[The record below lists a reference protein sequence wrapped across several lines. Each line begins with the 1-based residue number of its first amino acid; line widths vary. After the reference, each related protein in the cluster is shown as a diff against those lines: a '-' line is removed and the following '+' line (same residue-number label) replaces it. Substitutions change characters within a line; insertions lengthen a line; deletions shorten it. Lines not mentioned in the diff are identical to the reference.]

1 VITTKRIWTARP
13 FVIAYIVA
21 VGFTVGL
28 LIDRTPVGNAV
39 PTLAAGAA
47 RSAADDH
54 PEPAAEP
61 MWRQL
66 FRPSQ
71 PTVRRIL
78 RLGLPF
84 LSVADGSAEAADSR
98 ILRHIGISSGK
109 PETMFEAMLP
119 FLKTDKER
127 QLARETPE
135 PPQHTPVAP
144 TNPAQNP
151 PPEQPADPEPT
162 KPPALANGLPLVG
175 IYHTHDWESY
185 ISEFPAFVPKTPKD
199 LDKISSENHTK
210 RTIMGV
216 GRTVAL
222 RLKEL
227 GVGTVYAEYTHREL
241 GYDYAYQVSRSTA
254 KDILKAYPSVK
265 VLLDLHRDSAFGL
278 DLTTNIGGK
287 KVAQIRCVI
296 GQSNAKWDQNKA
308 FCDQLMQR
316 LEQKHPGL
324 TLPTLVKKDNVYNQD
339 VMRGA
344 ILLEI
349 GGAMNQYAEA
359 DRAAGY
365 LAEAL
370 AEMIRDDAYPK

>member
-1 VITTKRIWTARP
+1 MIPTKRIWTAKP
-13 FVIAYIVA
+13 LIIAYIVA
-21 VGFTVGL
+21 VGFTVGM
-28 LIDRTPVGNAV
+28 LIDRTPSGTAV
-39 PTLAAGAA
+39 PTLAPGAA
-47 RSAADDH
+47 SLSDDER

-71 PTVRRIL
+71 PTVRRLL

-84 LSVADGSAEAADSR
+84 LSVADGSAEAADNR
-98 ILRHIGISSGK
+98 TLRHIGLTDER
-109 PETMFEAMLP
+109 PQTMFEAMLP

-127 QLARETPE
+127 QLARETPD
-135 PPQHTPVAP
+135 PPIQTPVVPANP
-144 TNPAQNP
+144 NPDPPDEKPAQ
-151 PPEQPADPEPT
+151 PEST
-162 KPPALANGLPLVG
+162 KPPAVANGLPIVG

-199 LDKISSENHTK
+199 LDKIASENHAK

-265 VLLDLHRDSAFGL
+265 VLLDLHRDAAWGL
-278 DLTTNIGGK
+278 DLTANIGGK
-287 KVAQIRCVI
+287 RVAQIRCVI

-308 FCDQLMQR
+308 FCDQLMHR
-316 LEQKHPGL
+316 LEQKHPGI
-324 TLPTLVKKDNVYNQD
+324 TLPTMVKEGNIFNQD

-359 DRAAGY
+359 DRAASY

-370 AEMIRDDAYPK
+370 AEMIREDAYPR

>member
-1 VITTKRIWTARP
+1 MITTKRIWTAKP
-13 FVIAYIVA
+13 LIIAYIVA

-28 LIDRTPVGNAV
+28 LIDRTPAGKTV
-39 PTLAAGAA
+39 PTLATGAD
-47 RSAADDH
+47 RSSADDH

-98 ILRHIGISSGK
+98 TLRPIGISSGK
-109 PETMFEAMLP
+109 PQTMFEAMLP

-135 PPQHTPVAP
+135 PPDQPPVATTSP
-144 TNPAQNP
+144 DAKPEKPA
-151 PPEQPADPEPT
+151 EPDSA
-162 KPPALANGLPLVG
+162 KPPAPTSGLPLVG

-199 LDKISSENHTK
+199 LDRISSENHAK

-265 VLLDLHRDSAFGL
+265 VLLDLHRDSAWGL

-296 GQSNAKWDQNKA
+296 GQSNPKWDQNKA

-316 LEQKHPGL
+316 LEQKHPGT
-324 TLPTLVKKDNVYNQD
+324 TLPTMVKKDNVYNQD

-365 LAEAL
+365 LAEVL
-370 AEMIRDDAYPK
+370 AEMIRADEYPK

>member
-1 VITTKRIWTARP
+1 MIPTKRIWTAKP
-13 FVIAYIVA
+13 LIIAYIVA

-28 LIDRTPVGNAV
+28 LIDRTPAGTVV
-39 PTLAAGAA
+39 PTLAGGAA
-47 RSAADDH
+47 RSPEDDH
-54 PEPAAEP
+54 PEPAPEP

-66 FRPSQ
+66 FRPGQ

-84 LSVADGSAEAADSR
+84 LSVADGSAEAAGR
-98 ILRHIGISSGK
+98 RTLEHIGITNQR
-109 PETMFEAMLP
+109 PQTMFEAMLP

-127 QLARETPE
+127 QLAGQTPE
-135 PPQHTPVAP
+135 PPEPAPEGPANPTTP
-144 TNPAQNP
+144 Q
-151 PPEQPADPEPT
+151 PEKPADSQPP
-162 KPPALANGLPLVG
+162 KPAAVANGLPLVG

-185 ISEFPAFVPKTPKD
+185 ISEFPAFVPKTAKD
-199 LDKISSENHTK
+199 LDKIASENHSK

-265 VLLDLHRDSAFGL
+265 VLLDLHRDSAWGL
-278 DLTTNIGGK
+278 DLTTNVSGK

-296 GQSNAKWDQNKA
+296 GQSNLKWDQNKA

-316 LEQKHPGL
+316 LEEKHPGL
-324 TLPTLVKKDNVYNQD
+324 TLPTMVKKDNVYNQD
-339 VMRGA
+339 IMRGA

-359 DRAAGY
+359 DRAASY

-370 AEMIRDDAYPK
+370 AEMIRHDAYPK